1 MKTKLLI
8 GAALAV
14 ALSLPALSSL
24 AAQPRLDLLG
34 DPAPPT
40 AAGRTIPIRPDT
52 KFVNVQGG
60 EVVRFDVGGQ
70 SFAWS
75 FSGPV
80 NLMTFDLARV
90 APKGMLDHPVT
101 AYISPNPLY
110 IGK

>member
-1 MKTKLLI
+1 MKTKLLVR
-8 GAALAV
+8 ATLALT
-14 ALSLPALSSL
+14 LSLPAFSSM

-34 DPAPPT
+34 DPAPAT

-52 KFVNVQGG
+52 SYVNVQGG
-60 EVVRFDVGGQ
+60 EVVKFDVGGQ

-75 FSGPV
+75 FDGPV
-80 NLMTFDLARV
+80 NLVSFDLARV
-90 APKGMLDHPVT
+90 APSGMLDHPVT